1 MSRRFAWAITA
12 LCLQAAP
19 VSPAWSA
26 DVLPDPGMGTT
37 LSSAREV
44 PVPSDFVDDIPAV
57 AAPAAPRERSAA
69 PASASVVQVV
79 DEPARAEAAPTQR
92 RSAHGK
98 TRVAPALAEAHPTVS
113 THPAGKARVKV
124 AANHAKQVKVAA
136 GGTGSTLAALKVQ
149 KVQKALKAKPSA
161 ATRPHLA
168 KAKSAHPG
176 ASTRLA
182 RKGGKGE
189 KAKAAAATRLA
200 QGNRTRAGKVRA
212 TATHKPGRREQT

>member
-1 MSRRFAWAITA
+1 MSRRIAWAITA

-57 AAPAAPRERSAA
+57 VAPAAPRERSAA
-69 PASASVVQVV
+69 PAGASVVQVV
-79 DEPARAEAAPTQR
+79 DEPARAEAAPPRR

-98 TRVAPALAEAHPTVS
+98 T
-113 THPAGKARVKV
+113 RVKV

-136 GGTGSTLAALKVQ
+136 GGT
-149 KVQKALKAKPSA
+149 
-161 ATRPHLA
+161 RPHLA

-176 ASTRLA
+176 PSTRLA
-182 RKGGKGE
+182 KKAE
-189 KAKAAAATRLA
+189 KAKPAAATRLA

-212 TATHKPGRREQT
+212 TAPHKPGRREQT